1 MRGDWMAV
9 TGLERLLEIEEALR
23 RGESSSS
30 VSVRSFLAWFG
41 AKRRSYW
48 NVWSIRKALEK
59 ANLVTLPDFE
69 SAYVDSEIRFELLE
83 DQEVGSE
90 TDALAEIESIPQ
102 PEVVASPLPAV
113 AADPTYRISK
123 LAAANNKPLSVK
135 PDASLKEAVTLMMA
149 NDFSQLPV
157 MTNERDIKGI
167 ISWLSIGTKTMLG
180 SSRNFVR
187 ELMDVHHEIRADASM
202 FQAIP
207 TIVQHGYVL
216 VRSSDNKISGIVTAS
231 DLSVQFQQVAEPFLL
246 LSEIENHVR
255 SLLYGRFNKADL
267 MAVRDPSDGGRE
279 IEDVS
284 DLTFG
289 EYLRLLEN
297 ESKWE
302 KLELNLDRKTF
313 CNHLDQV
320 RIIRNDVMH
329 FDPDGVPQSDLEK
342 LRDCAKFLQTLQ
354 MIKRAN

>member
-1 MRGDWMAV
+1 MA
-9 TGLERLLEIEEALR
+9 TGLERLLEIEGKLR
-23 RGESSSS
+23 GGESVNS

-41 AKRRSYW
+41 AQRRSYW
-48 NVWSIRKALEK
+48 NVFSIRRALERAK
-59 ANLVTLPDFE
+59 LITSPDFE
-69 SAYVDSEIRFELLE
+69 SAYIDSEIKFELLDSAE
-83 DQEVGSE
+83 VVSGNREPAEVGPIS
-90 TDALAEIESIPQ
+90 P
-102 PEVVASPLPAV
+102 PEVTIQPLPAV

-123 LAAANNKPLSVK
+123 LAAANNKPLSVR
-135 PDASLKEAVTLMMA
+135 PDASLREAVTLMMA

-157 MTNERDIKGI
+157 MTNERDTKGI
-167 ISWLSIGTKTMLG
+167 VSWLSIGTRTVLG
-180 SSRNFVR
+180 HGRNYVR
-187 ELMDVHHEIRADASM
+187 EAMDVHHEIRADASM

-216 VRSSDNKISGIVTAS
+216 VRGPDNKITGIVTAS
-231 DLSVQFQQVAEPFLL
+231 DLSLQFQQVAEPFLL

-255 SLLYGRFNKADL
+255 SLLSGKFDKADL
-267 MAVRDPSDGGRE
+267 VAVRDPSDSARE
-279 IEDVS
+279 IDDVS

-297 ESKWE
+297 EERWE

-354 MIKRAN
+354 MIKMAN

>member
-1 MRGDWMAV
+1 MAT
-9 TGLERLLEIEEALR
+9 TGLERLLEIEEKLR
-23 RGESSSS
+23 RGESPNP

-41 AKRRSYW
+41 AQRRSYW

-59 ANLVTLPDFE
+59 AKLLTSPDFE
-69 SAYVDSEIRFELLE
+69 SAYVDSEIRFELLD
-83 DQEVGSE
+83 DQEAVSE
-90 TDALAEIESIPQ
+90 VDELMKAERSSAS
-102 PEVVASPLPAV
+102 EVVTSILPAV

-123 LAAANNKPLSVK
+123 LAAANNKPLSVN
-135 PDASLKEAVTLMMA
+135 PNASLKEAITLMMA

-157 MTNERDIKGI
+157 MTNERDTKGT
-167 ISWLSIGTKTMLG
+167 ISWLSIGTRSVLG
-180 SSRNFVR
+180 NSRTFVR
-187 ELMDVHHEIRADASM
+187 EAMDVHHEIRADASM

-216 VRSSDNKISGIVTAS
+216 VRGSDNKITGIVTAS
-231 DLSVQFQQVAEPFLL
+231 DLSLQFQQVAEPFLL

-255 SLLYGRFNKADL
+255 SLLSGKFSKADL
-267 MAVRDPSDGGRE
+267 VAVRDPSDSGRE
-279 IEDVS
+279 IDDVS

-297 ESKWE
+297 EQRWE
-302 KLELNLDRKTF
+302 KLGLNLDRKTF

-320 RIIRNDVMH
+320 RVIRNDVMH

-354 MIKRAN
+354 IIKES

>member
-1 MRGDWMAV
+1 MV
-9 TGLERLLEIEEALR
+9 TGSDRLLEIEAKLR
-23 RGESSSS
+23 RGESVNS
-30 VSVRSFLAWFG
+30 VSVRSFLGWFG
-41 AKRRSYW
+41 AQRRSHW
-48 NVWSIRKALEK
+48 NVWTIRRALEK
-59 ANLVTLPDFE
+59 AKILTSPDFE
-69 SAYVDSEIRFELLE
+69 SAYIDSEIQFELL
-83 DQEVGSE
+83 DNVEVVKVSE
-90 TDALAEIESIPQ
+90 TPAEPQ
-102 PEVVASPLPAV
+102 PEVAAQPLPAV

-123 LAAANNKPLSVK
+123 LGAANKKPLSVR

-157 MTNERDIKGI
+157 MTNERDTKGI
-167 ISWLSIGTKTMLG
+167 VSWLSIGTRTVLG
-180 SSRNFVR
+180 NSRNYVR
-187 ELMDVHHEIRADASM
+187 EVMDVHHEIRADASM

-216 VRSSDNKISGIVTAS
+216 VRGSDNKITGIVTAS
-231 DLSVQFQQVAEPFLL
+231 DLSLQFQQVAEPFLL

-255 SLLYGRFNKADL
+255 SLLNAKFDKADL
-267 MAVRDPSDGGRE
+267 AAVRDPSDNTRE
-279 IEDVS
+279 IDDVS

-289 EYLRLLEN
+289 EYLRLLES
-297 ESKWE
+297 EERWK

-354 MIKRAN
+354 MIKET